1 MSVDTAALNA
11 ARHSLADDAP
21 VWLFGYGSLIYKV
34 DFPFVQRTPAAIHG
48 WERRFWQG
56 SEDHRGVPG
65 APGRVVTL
73 IDSPGTR
80 CGGIAYQV
88 AAGVFRHLDVRE
100 KHGYLRL
107 WQALHFADGSTV
119 DGLVYIAG
127 PENPGFLGPAPEPE
141 LAAQVARAVGPSG
154 DNRAYLLQ
162 LAAALRELGE
172 RDEHVFALEAAVLE
186 RERSLSGG

>member
-1 MSVDTAALNA
+1 MSLDTAALNA

-73 IDSPGTR
+73 IEIPGSC
-80 CGGIAYQV
+80 CGGVAYQV
-88 AAGVFRHLDVRE
+88 AGRVFRQLDVRE

-107 WQALHFADGSTV
+107 WTPLHFADGGTA

-127 PENPGFLGPAPEPE
+127 PDNPGFLGAAPEHE
-141 LAAQVARAVGPSG
+141 LAAQIAVAEGPSG
-154 DNRAYLLQ
+154 ANRDYLLQ

-186 RERSLSGG
+186 RGRNASGR